1 MDYRISDSE
10 WKIMEILWEREGVTQ
25 SDIMDRLTVKWNK
38 NTVYTFLSRL
48 EHKGMVQSSG
58 SPKRYWASVRREDCV
73 EQEQESF
80 LNKIYH
86 GSAGKMV
93 TAFVEEGKLTA
104 EEVEELK
111 RLLEGMDV

>member
-1 MDYRISDSE
+1 MDYKISDSE
-10 WKIMEILWEREGVTQ
+10 WKIMEILWEKGAVTQ
-25 SDIMDRLTVKWNK
+25 SDIMDALDVKWNK

-48 EHKGMVQSSG
+48 EHKGMVESSG
-58 SPKRYWASVRREDCV
+58 SPKAYRAAVKREDCV

-104 EEVEELK
+104 KEVEELK

>member
-1 MDYRISDSE
+1 MDYKISDSE
-10 WKIMEILWEREGVTQ
+10 WKIMEILWEKGAETQ
-25 SDIMDRLTVKWNK
+25 SDIMDSLDVKWNK

-48 EHKGMVQSSG
+48 EHKGMVWSSG
-58 SPKRYWASVRREDCV
+58 SPKRYQVAVKREDCV
-73 EQEQESF
+73 EREQESF

-86 GSAGKMV
+86 GAAGKLV
-93 TAFVEEGKLTA
+93 TTFVEEGKLTA